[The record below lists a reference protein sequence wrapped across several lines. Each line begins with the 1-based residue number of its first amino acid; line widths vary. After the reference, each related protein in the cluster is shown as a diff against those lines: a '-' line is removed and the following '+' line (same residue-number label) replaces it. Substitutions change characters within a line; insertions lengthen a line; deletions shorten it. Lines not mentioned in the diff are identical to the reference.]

1 MTDIY
6 ELASTF
12 HQKFDDRKPERPAPL
27 DWQEAIYR
35 SSFVLEELVE
45 FIATTC
51 PNEEMFSAAMGQF
64 QAVFEQAQMK
74 MRTKQREP
82 QPTLVKQADALGDVI
97 YLSYG
102 TAVLMGLNPESIVA
116 AIHESNMAKLF
127 DDGQVHFDPQTN
139 KVMKPADW
147 EAKHA
152 PEAHIRAAI
161 LGQNPHAQLEI

>member
-12 HQKFDDRKPERPAPL
+12 HEKFDDRKPNHPKPL
-27 DWQEAIYR
+27 EWQEAIYR
-35 SSFVLEELVE
+35 SGFVFEELVE
-45 FIATTC
+45 FMATTC
-51 PNEEMFSAAMGQF
+51 PNEELFTAAMAQF
-64 QAVFEQAQMK
+64 QASFERAQTK
-74 MRTKQREP
+74 MRTKKREP

-97 YLSYG
+97 YLAYG
-102 TAVLMGLNPESIVA
+102 TAVLMGLDPQPTIQ

-127 DDGQVHFDPQTN
+127 ADGQPHFDPQTN

-152 PEAHIRAAI
+152 PEKQIKAAI
-161 LGQNPHAQLEI
+161 LKQDPQAQLEL